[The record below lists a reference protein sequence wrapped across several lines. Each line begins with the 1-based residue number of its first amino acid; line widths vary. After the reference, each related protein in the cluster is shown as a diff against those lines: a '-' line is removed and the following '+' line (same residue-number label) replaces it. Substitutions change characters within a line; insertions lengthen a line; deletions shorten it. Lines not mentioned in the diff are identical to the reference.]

1 MKSNPLAL
9 GLDPGIGNCGYA
21 IVQRLPNG
29 YQLLHSGVIYTSP
42 RVSLGNRLQ
51 THYST
56 IREVLTE
63 YSPDFVSI
71 ESVFFNKNI
80 SSCIST
86 ASVIAV
92 AELASVQAG
101 IATLQIKP
109 QAVKSAVTGVGTASK
124 SAVKRMVNKL
134 LNASLT
140 NDRETDAAATGIAG
154 LLQPSNIGF

>member
-1 MKSNPLAL
+1 MKSNTLVL

-21 IVQRLPNG
+21 IVERLPNG
-29 YQLLHSGVIYTSP
+29 YHLLHSGVIYTSP

-63 YSPDFVSI
+63 FSPDFVSI

-109 QAVKSAVTGVGTASK
+109 QVVKSAVTGVGTASK

-134 LNASLT
+134 LKTSLT
-140 NDRETDAAATGIAG
+140 NDHETDAVATGIAG
-154 LLQPSNIGF
+154 LLDPSNIDF

>member
-21 IVQRLPNG
+21 IVQRLPNR
-29 YQLLHSGVIYTSP
+29 YHLLHSGVIYTSSRAP
-42 RVSLGNRLQ
+42 LGVRLQ

-56 IREVLTE
+56 IRELLTE
-63 YSPDFVSI
+63 FSPDLVSI

-92 AELASVQAG
+92 AELAGVQTS
-101 IATLQIKP
+101 IPTLQIKP
-109 QAVKSAVTGVGTASK
+109 QAVKSAVTGVGSASK

-134 LNASLT
+134 LNVSLT
-140 NDRETDAAATGIAG
+140 NDHETDAAATSIAG
-154 LLQPSNIGF
+154 LLEPPNIVF

>member
-1 MKSNPLAL
+1 MKSNTLAL

-21 IVQRLPNG
+21 IVQRLANR
-29 YQLLHSGVIYTSP
+29 YDLLYSGVIYTPP
-42 RVSLGNRLQ
+42 RTSLGTRLQ
-51 THYST
+51 THYLR

-86 ASVIAV
+86 AHVIAV
-92 AELASVQAG
+92 AELASIQAG

-109 QAVKSAVTGVGTASK
+109 QAVKSAVTGTGSASK

-140 NDRETDAAATGIAG
+140 NDHETDAAATAIAG
-154 LLQPSNIGF
+154 LLEPLNIAF